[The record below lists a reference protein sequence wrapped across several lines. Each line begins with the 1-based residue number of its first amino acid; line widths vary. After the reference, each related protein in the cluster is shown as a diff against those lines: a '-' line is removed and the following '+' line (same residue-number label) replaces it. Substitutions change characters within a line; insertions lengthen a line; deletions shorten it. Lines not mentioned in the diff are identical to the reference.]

1 MVVTRP
7 CAVAR
12 YLNAPLLAERESYL
26 RFLASQGRSRTKLRD
41 AAGYMIHVIEQLKL
55 KNLRPFS
62 VPELRGAAH
71 AWSRRNGTFVPKT
84 NYGRAAFLRY
94 ARGWLRFHGKL
105 IESRKWYEPLDNRV
119 ELYRR
124 YLRVQLGFAPRTIDS
139 RTWDLNRFL
148 SWLCDDG
155 TSLKAVTVAHVER
168 YLDFLSAQGW
178 KQRTISS
185 AADHLKVFF
194 RFAGR
199 KRWSAHGIGDGVFGP
214 KNPSIVRMSSC
225 ERGPHWSDV
234 RRLIDCAG
242 GANANDYRARA
253 VLLLLSAY
261 ALRTSEICRLLV
273 SDVNF
278 NERIL
283 TIRRRKSC
291 ITQRFPLNWAS
302 TVALRRYLV
311 KGRPNSAH
319 PNLFLTLREPYGPI
333 QQASVY
339 NITRT
344 RINKLGI
351 NSVNKGAHAIRHSC
365 ANRLLRKGT
374 PVPKVASLLGHV
386 SSQYIGTYIQH
397 SIAELQIV
405 ADFSLRELW
414 NFRRPSRN
422 TSRES
427 A

>member
-1 MVVTRP
+1 MVVARP
-7 CAVAR
+7 CAIER
-12 YLNAPLLAERESYL
+12 YLKAPLLAERESYL

-41 AAGYMIHVIEQLKL
+41 AAGYMIRVIEQLKL
-55 KNLRPFS
+55 KNLRPFT
-62 VPELRGAAH
+62 VVELRRAAH
-71 AWSRRNGTFVPKT
+71 AWSRRNGTFLPKT
-84 NYGRAAFLRY
+84 NYGRAAFLHY

-105 IESRKWYEPLDNRV
+105 IEARKWNEPLDNRV

-124 YLRVQLGFAPRTIDS
+124 YLRVELGFATRTIDN
-139 RTWDLNRFL
+139 RTWNLNRFL
-148 SWLCDDG
+148 SWLGNDG
-155 TSLKAVTVAHVER
+155 TSLRFVTVAHVER
-168 YLDFLSAQGW
+168 YLDFLSTQGW
-178 KQRTISS
+178 KQMTISS

-194 RFAGR
+194 RFAER
-199 KRWSAHGIGDGVFGP
+199 KRWSAHGISDGVFGP
-214 KNPSIVRMSSC
+214 KNPSIVRKASI
-225 ERGPHWSDV
+225 ERGPQWEDV

-278 NERIL
+278 GERIL
-283 TIRRRKSC
+283 TIRRSKSR
-291 ITQRFPLNWAS
+291 ITQRFPLNRAS
-302 TVALRRYLV
+302 TMALRRYLV

-365 ANRLLRKGT
+365 ANRLLRTGT

-386 SSQYIGTYIQH
+386 SSRYIGTYIQH
-397 SIAELQIV
+397 SVAELQSV
-405 ADFSLRELW
+405 ADFSLRDLW
-414 NFRRPSRN
+414 NFKQPSRN
-422 TSRES
+422 TLRES